1 MNNTLFLFV
10 VTVWHT
16 KILKL
21 KTVRSLCFENVPIK
35 KNVTGMLKYLTVT
48 LFTVKIDTNAK
59 VL

>member
-1 MNNTLFLFV
+1 MAKPFLQYLAFYND
-10 VTVWHT
+10 
-16 KILKL
+16 
-21 KTVRSLCFENVPIK
+21 ENVPIK